1 MKYHYRLTMLLALV
15 LPAVPLTAQS
25 TRADERAA
33 RAANSATRMPV
44 VIPAGTPLTVA
55 IDQDPSSTS
64 VQLRAA
70 DLFSSDV

>member
-1 MKYHYRLTMLLALV
+1 MKYYYRLTTLLALA
-15 LPAVPLTAQS
+15 LPAVPLIAQS

-44 VIPAGTPLTVA
+44 VIPAGTPLVVA
-55 IDQDPSSTS
+55 IDGPLER
-64 VQLRAA
+64 VCQLRAA